1 MKGNRQIEGKGS
13 NTLSLWII
21 NNTNSDWELSN
32 HEEVCLSIRIHMKTQ
47 KGNTAKVE
55 QFC

>member
-32 HEEVCLSIRIHMKTQ
+32 HEEVCFSIRIHMKTQ